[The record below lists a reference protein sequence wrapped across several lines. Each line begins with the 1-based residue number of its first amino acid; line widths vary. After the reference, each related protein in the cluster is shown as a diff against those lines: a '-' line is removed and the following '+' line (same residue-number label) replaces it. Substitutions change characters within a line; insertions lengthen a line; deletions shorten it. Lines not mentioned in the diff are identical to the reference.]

1 MKARFLYKMP
11 NARLLRNNV
20 YLGKGKKHE
29 YIIERVVYL
38 SRRDFIPFREHLL
51 EDNAYIINHKNDMFV
66 DENNVWHVLMFCC
79 IQADIMILVNSE
91 GFNYARY
98 SAIISNGD
106 ESIEPRFTNGQRY
119 FRSRKTNCRNA
130 TSTK

>member
-1 MKARFLYKMP
+1 MP
-11 NARLLRNNV
+11 DARLVRNAIDRKEG
-20 YLGKGKKHE
+20 LLHE
-29 YIIERVVYL
+29 YIIERVIYL
-38 SRRDFIPFREHLL
+38 SRRDFIPFKEHLL
-51 EDNAYIINHKNDMFV
+51 EDNTYIINHKNDMFV

-98 SAIISNGD
+98 SAIISNGG

-119 FRSRKTNCRNA
+119 TRSRKTNRRNA